1 MFKCGKFWKVK
12 RTQEKLLVGS
22 TIEEGTI
29 MMNILLNF
37 ASSLLGEIAQGDV
50 CDACMSFIFMMV
62 EIILP
67 L

>member
-1 MFKCGKFWKVK
+1 MWKVLK
-12 RTQEKLLVGS
+12 SEENPRKIACGS
-22 TIEEGTI
+22 TIKEGTI

-37 ASSLLGEIAQGDV
+37 ASSLLGAIAPGDV
-50 CDACMSFIFMMV
+50 CDSHMSFIFMVV